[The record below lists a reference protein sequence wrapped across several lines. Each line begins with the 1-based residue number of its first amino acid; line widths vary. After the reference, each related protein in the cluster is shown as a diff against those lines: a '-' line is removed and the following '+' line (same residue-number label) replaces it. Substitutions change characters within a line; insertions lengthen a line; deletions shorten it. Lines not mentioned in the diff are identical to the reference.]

1 MVSGLSALGF
11 APNAPATGQPVYK
24 PVTPR
29 PFNGNS
35 YPLSFQYISR
45 PSSPSLS
52 NGTAFISF
60 IFIALRT
67 LSTATGGYTPLPL
80 FFSPATRFNLLYFL
94 PSIPFSFNDLQNA
107 PPATPLFSQPSIF
120 MGGVPPRTIF
130 VQGPSFSRKIFSP
143 CLGASVANFF
153 PRFRPHCHV
162 SLTGHGGLSILM
174 GFGKT

>member
-67 LSTATGGYTPLPL
+67 LSTATGGYTPSL
-80 FFSPATRFNLLYFL
+80 FFSRPPLASISSISCHPSHFPSTTYKMLLPQLLCFHNH
-94 PSIPFSFNDLQNA
+94 PFSWGVY
-107 PPATPLFSQPSIF
+107 PPAPSL
-120 MGGVPPRTIF
+120 
-130 VQGPSFSRKIFSP
+130 SRAHLSP
-143 CLGASVANFF
+143 ARSSLRASVPLWLTSS